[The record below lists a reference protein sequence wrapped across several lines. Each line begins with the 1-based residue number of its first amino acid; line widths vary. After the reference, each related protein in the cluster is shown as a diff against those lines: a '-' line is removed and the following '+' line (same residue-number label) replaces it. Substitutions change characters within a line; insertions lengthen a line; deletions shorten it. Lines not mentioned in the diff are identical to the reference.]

1 MTGEKYPMKSK
12 LWPRVSL
19 VLNVILVLAIAAAC
33 VWKFTDVRNLLGS
46 GGGYSEN
53 QWYEPYVYQAR
64 NLSSGDGAD
73 VVMAGDSLTMYGLWD
88 EFFDGVEVANR
99 GIGSDIAEGLLN
111 RVDTIVSERPR
122 KVFLMIGTN
131 DVSRGHTTGD
141 TVGYVRQTLEE
152 LHAQLPD
159 AEIYLQ
165 SVLPRTSKYVGQVEE
180 LNSEYDALCEDLGYV
195 EWVDLYQLYCEADG
209 TPKAELFA
217 ADGYHMSGKG
227 YELWISQI
235 RDLVEE

>member
-1 MTGEKYPMKSK
+1 
-12 LWPRVSL
+12 
-19 VLNVILVLAIAAAC
+19 
-33 VWKFTDVRNLLGS
+33 
-46 GGGYSEN
+46 
-53 QWYEPYVYQAR
+53 
-64 NLSSGDGAD
+64 
-73 VVMAGDSLTMYGLWD
+73 MAGDSLTMYGLWD
-88 EFFDGVEVANR
+88 EFFDGVKVANR
-99 GIGSDIAEGLLN
+99 GIGSDIEEGLLN

-131 DVSRGHTTGD
+131 DVSRGHATGD
-141 TVGYVRQTLEE
+141 TVSYVHRALEE

-180 LNSEYDALCEDLGYV
+180 LNSEYDTLCEELGYV

-209 TPKAELFA
+209 TPKAEFFA
-217 ADGYHMSGKG
+217 TDGYHMSGKG
-227 YELWISQI
+227 YELWVSQI